1 MVRNTGMTLRCTS
14 AGTASGGIGT
24 RNAVTMFTPLD
35 TTGTTTLTIP
45 ITENWVLTDLY
56 VVAAADYGTGQ
67 PFVEFTK
74 DRGITMG
81 ISASLISLLVT
92 NNTRPR
98 FLPTPIG
105 YEAGSILTI
114 QAITTT
120 DNNATADDTDFYVAV
135 DIT

>member
-1 MVRNTGMTLRCTS
+1 MVRNTGMTLRCTAS
-14 AGTASGGIGT
+14 GTASGGIGT

-56 VVAAADYGTGQ
+56 VVATGDYGTGQ

-81 ISASLISLLVT
+81 TSASLISLLVT

-98 FLPTPIG
+98 FLPEPVG
-105 YEAGSILTI
+105 FEAGTVMQMTTVMTVANDATI
-114 QAITTT
+114 DPYI
-120 DNNATADDTDFYVAV
+120 FYVAV
-135 DIT
+135 SIQ

>member
-1 MVRNTGMTLRCTS
+1 
-14 AGTASGGIGT
+14 
-24 RNAVTMFTPLD
+24 MFTPLD

-81 ISASLISLLVT
+81 TSASLISLLVT
-92 NNTRPR
+92 NNTSPR
-98 FLPTPIG
+98 FLPEPVG
-105 YEAGSILTI
+105 FEAGTVM
-114 QAITTT
+114 QMTTVMT
-120 DNNATADDTDFYVAV
+120 VANDATADAYIFYVAV
-135 DIT
+135 SIQ